1 MVETGLFYSIVI
13 DPILKSMRRRVAF
26 EINHEHNVIDVA
38 CGTGAQAIEIAQY
51 AKHVVGIDIS
61 ESMISQAKKEAID
74 LAMSFHS
81 APQYC
86 SDIAKKLHGRNSF
99 QVLGANL
106 NDPVKF
112 VICWTPD
119 GCLSHSTRTRASGGT
134 GTAISIASA
143 NNIPIFN
150 LQRKEHFDRLN
161 NWTNK

>member
-1 MVETGLFYSIVI
+1 MKFYCGVGARKT
-13 DPILKSMRRRVAF
+13 PHNILQLMTKIAEKLRLEGYSLRSGGAEGADTAF
-26 EINHEHNVIDVA
+26 EK
-38 CGTGAQAIEIAQY
+38 GAGRQKEIFYGWNATQ
-51 AKHVVGIDIS
+51 
-61 ESMISQAKKEAID
+61 EAID